1 MSLSMDL
8 KIRGQYGYAPLVL
21 NGAPT
26 ASSGGGSAFSEVFSA
41 AYQSVGAT
49 DYESCFQAAS
59 EAYQVPVNLLKAV
72 AKVESDFTPTAV
84 SHCGA
89 QGVMQLMPATAR
101 YLGVNDAFDP
111 AQNIMGGAKYIRMML
126 DRFDGDVSKALAAY
140 NAGPGAVDKCG
151 GVPSYAQAYV
161 NKVLGY
167 AGSGVSVP
175 AQTFAAGT
183 AASLPSSAAGYG
195 PDSGSG
201 GLTVGELY
209 GQVEEAYH
217 SSGLNNQDAARLF
230 VEKLLASDE
239 EEEEGRYQ
247 AEDADEYRDL
257 REAAMQVIL

>member
-1 MSLSMDL
+1 MSRRTAGSSGDMSFA
-8 KIRGQYGYAPLVL
+8 QVL
-21 NGAPT
+21 AGV
-26 ASSGGGSAFSEVFSA
+26 SQSGGGNDFE
-41 AYQSVGAT
+41 AY
-49 DYESCFQAAS
+49 FQAAS
-59 EAYQVPVNLLKAV
+59 EAYGVPVNLLKAV
-72 AKVESDFTPTAV
+72 AKAESAFDPTAV

-151 GVPSYAQAYV
+151 GVPSYTQAYV

-175 AQTFAAGT
+175 AQTFATGT

-195 PDSGSG
+195 LDSGSG

-209 GQVEEAYH
+209 EQAEEAYH

-230 VEKLLASDE
+230 VEKFLASDE

>member
-26 ASSGGGSAFSEVFSA
+26 ASSGGGSTFSEVFSA

-175 AQTFAAGT
+175 AQSFAAGL
-183 AASLPSSAAGYG
+183 APASGSAAGYG
-195 PDSGSG
+195 AVSASGD
-201 GLTVGELY
+201 LTVGELY

-217 SSGLNNQDAARLF
+217 SSGLNSQDAARLF
-230 VEKLLASDE
+230 VEKFLASD

>member
-1 MSLSMDL
+1 MSLSIDL
-8 KIRGQYGYAPLVL
+8 KIRGQYGSTPLVVS
-21 NGAPT
+21 GAPS
-26 ASSGGGSAFSEVFSA
+26 APSGGASFSEVFSA

-126 DRFDGDVSKALAAY
+126 DRFNGDVSKALAAY
-140 NAGPGAVDKCG
+140 NAGPGSVEKCG

-175 AQTFAAGT
+175 AQTFATGA
-183 AASLPSSAAGYG
+183 AASPSSSAAGYG
-195 PDSGSG
+195 AVSGSG
-201 GLTVGELY
+201 GLTAGELY
-209 GQVEEAYH
+209 EQVEEAYH

-230 VEKLLASDE
+230 VQRFLTSDD

-247 AEDADEYRDL
+247 TEDADEYRNL
-257 REAAMQVIL
+257 REAAMQVDL